1 MDRWFE
7 GVMDMESKIALS
19 ECVRYGRAV
28 LESGISGLRSGEKS
42 YLQGKPLSAVL
53 VPPACNSLRIG
64 VIGACVGLLA
74 LTRESRNKPLAKS
87 LFYGAVGSA
96 IGFCAG
102 FAWNTR
108 ELTGSAARSA
118 LRQMGSA
125 RDNLWLERH
134 PIDYA

>member
-1 MDRWFE
+1 M
-7 GVMDMESKIALS
+7 GSKGTLS
-19 ECVRYGRAV
+19 EYAHYGRAV
-28 LESGISGLRSGEKS
+28 FESGISGLRSGEKS
-42 YLQGKPLSAVL
+42 YLQGQPLSAVL
-53 VPPACNSLRIG
+53 APPARNSLRIG
-64 VIGACVGLLA
+64 VIGACIGLLA
-74 LTRESRNKPLAKS
+74 LSREPRDKRLLKS